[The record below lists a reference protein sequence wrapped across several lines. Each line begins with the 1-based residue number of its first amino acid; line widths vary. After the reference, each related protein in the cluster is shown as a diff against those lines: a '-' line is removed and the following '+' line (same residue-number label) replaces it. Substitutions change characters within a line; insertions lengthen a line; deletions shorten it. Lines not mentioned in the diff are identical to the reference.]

1 MSLKIAKSTKENSRR
16 KRTRIESLT
25 AFAFV
30 LPALLIVIIVLI
42 YPVLFNFNLSLRS
55 WSLFDLPQDRGA
67 FIWLE
72 NFQKVVTNS
81 RFQNALIVTVKFM
94 LGTVIIEYILGL
106 VIALLLN
113 SKFKGRDFFRTI
125 FMLPMMMAPVV
136 IAIQWKYLLSGSFG
150 VINHTISVLG
160 FNPPSWLS
168 QPGLTLWTIIFVDVW
183 AYVPFVAII
192 LLAGLQNIPDD
203 LYEAARVDGANP
215 WQQILYITLPLLKP
229 ATILALLIRATEVFK
244 TFELIYVLTGGGPAD
259 STEVLGLFAYRV
271 AFSEGSLGKASAI
284 AVFIAII
291 GTVIGTMLIYTIKT
305 DKKVI

>member
-1 MSLKIAKSTKENSRR
+1 
-16 KRTRIESLT
+16 
-25 AFAFV
+25 
-30 LPALLIVIIVLI
+30 
-42 YPVLFNFNLSLRS
+42 
-55 WSLFDLPQDRGA
+55 
-67 FIWLE
+67 
-72 NFQKVVTNS
+72 
-81 RFQNALIVTVKFM
+81 
-94 LGTVIIEYILGL
+94 
-106 VIALLLN
+106 
-113 SKFKGRDFFRTI
+113 
-125 FMLPMMMAPVV
+125 MLPMMMAPVV

>member
-1 MSLKIAKSTKENSRR
+1 MSFKIAKNTKENSRGTR
-16 KRTRIESLT
+16 KRIESLT
-25 AFAFV
+25 AFWFV
-30 LPALLIVIIVLI
+30 LPALLIVVIVLI

-55 WSLFDLPQDRGA
+55 WSLFDLPEERGA
-67 FIWLE
+67 LIWLE
-72 NFQKVVTNS
+72 NFQKVVENS
-81 RFQNALIVTVKFM
+81 RFQNALIVTFKFM
-94 LGTVIIEYILGL
+94 LGTVSIEYLLGL

-150 VINHTISVLG
+150 VINHIIRVLG
-160 FNPPSWLS
+160 FSPPSWLS
-168 QPGLTLWTIIFVDVW
+168 QPGLALWTIIFVDVW
-183 AYVPFVAII
+183 AFVPFVAII
-192 LLAGLQNIPDD
+192 LLAGLQNIPED

-229 ATILALLIRATEVFK
+229 ATILVLLIRATEVFK
-244 TFELIYVLTGGGPAD
+244 TFDLIYVLTGGGPAD
-259 STEVLGLFAYRV
+259 STEVLGLYAYRV

-291 GTVIGTMLIYTIKT
+291 GIV
-305 DKKVI
+305 V